1 MVEIILGALL
11 IMFMRICDVSIGT
24 MRTLLVVQGRK
35 YRAAMTGFFEVMI
48 WILAIRFI
56 MQHLDNIV
64 NLFGYATGFAIG
76 NIVGIT
82 IEQKIGLGHI
92 QMNVISRHHSAEI
105 AELLRENKFGVTVL
119 PGEGGT
125 GSVAV
130 IMIITQRKL
139 QRQAIKLIESVDSN
153 AFITIQG
160 SIPYR
165 GFIQRLRK

>member
-1 MVEIILGALL
+1 MIEMILGALL
-11 IMFMRICDVSIGT
+11 IMCMRICDVSIGT

-35 YRAAMTGFFEVMI
+35 YRAALTGFVEVMI

-64 NLFGYATGFAIG
+64 NLFGYALGFAIG

-82 IEQKIGLGHI
+82 IEQKIGLGYI
-92 QMNVISRHHSAEI
+92 QLNVISRHHTDEI
-105 AELLRENKFGVTVL
+105 VDILRKNKYGATVL

-125 GSVAV
+125 GNVTL
-130 IMIITQRKL
+130 IMVITQRKL
-139 QRQAIKLIESVDSN
+139 QREVIKLIESIDNN
-153 AFITIQG
+153 AFITLQA

>member
-1 MVEIILGALL
+1 MTEMVLGALL
-11 IMFMRICDVSIGT
+11 IMCMRICDVSIGT

-35 YRAAMTGFFEVMI
+35 YRAALTGFVEVMI

-56 MQHLDNIV
+56 MQHLDNII

-92 QMNVISRHHSAEI
+92 QLNVISRNHSQEI
-105 AELLRENKFGVTVL
+105 VDLLRKNEFGVTVL
-119 PGEGGT
+119 LGEGGA
-125 GSVAV
+125 GNVAL
-130 IMIITQRKL
+130 IMVITQRKL
-139 QRQAIKLIESVDSN
+139 QRQVIKLVESIDSN

-165 GFIQRLRK
+165 GFIQRQRK

>member
-1 MVEIILGALL
+1 MTEMILGALL
-11 IMFMRICDVSIGT
+11 IMFMRICDVSLGT
-24 MRTLLVVQGRK
+24 MRTILVVQGRK
-35 YRAAMTGFFEVMI
+35 YRAALTGFVEVMI

-56 MQHLDNIV
+56 MQHLDNII

-92 QMNVISRHHSAEI
+92 QLNVISRHHTEEI
-105 AELLRENKFGVTVL
+105 VDILRRNKYGATVL

-125 GSVAV
+125 GDVSL
-130 IMIITQRKL
+130 IMVITQRKL
-139 QRQAIKLIESVDSN
+139 QREAIKLIESIDNN
-153 AFITIQG
+153 AFITIQA

-165 GFIQRLRK
+165 GFIQRHRK